1 MRRLAL
7 IIVVC
12 GLPACSYRQE
22 LGTFADGGIDAAAM
36 PDANVVHDAPVLQTD
51 VLVRDGAVV
60 YRDGGLPYRACTQLP
75 PTEPTG
81 DVVAVWSGYLEDPL
95 PGGSDALTITLRS
108 AGDGSL
114 TGTVVPGVGPVP
126 PAPATSDDCYPS
138 AWNWSG
144 GMEPSGPVVGFAYPI
159 TSATATTLRLQ
170 VSFAGA
176 APWADWC
183 ACQVPVEVV
192 PGNTGSWACM
202 PNAGSHGQMGDPV
215 CYLDDGS
222 NAAFPWCKI
231 PLCQHFPVCTCTES
245 ACSYDAT
252 TTTSIDLSVNGDRA
266 DGQSPWS
273 SGAMHLQRTQ

>member
-12 GLPACSYRQE
+12 GLTACSYRQE

-95 PGGSDALTITLRS
+95 PGGSDAVTITLRS

-183 ACQVPVEVV
+183 ACRWC
-192 PGNTGSWACM
+192 PGTPAPGRACPTRAATGRWAIPSATWTTGPTQRSRGARSRCASTSRYA
-202 PNAGSHGQMGDPV
+202 PAPSPR
-215 CYLDDGS
+215 
-222 NAAFPWCKI
+222 AAMTRPRRRA
-231 PLCQHFPVCTCTES
+231 S
-245 ACSYDAT
+245 
-252 TTTSIDLSVNGDRA
+252 TS
-266 DGQSPWS
+266 P
-273 SGAMHLQRTQ
+273 